1 MDATMEVGECYTAA
15 QAGSNVTYRICVF
28 ETETESLMDTLSN
41 TFIAGSDVDMMWI
54 LLAGFLV
61 FFMQGG
67 FTMLEA
73 GMVKY
78 TNVQNILFKNIMDA
92 CIGCI
97 SFFLFGYCI
106 AYGDDEKSNGF
117 IGVNDVALSSNDY
130 NGFFFQWAFAA
141 TAATIVSG
149 SVAERCRLDA
159 YFVYTLALTVWVYPV
174 VVHWCWSNTGRC
186 PQIACILSSCSV
198 DIPLLNIVHCHV
210 THTF

>member
-1 MDATMEVGECYTAA
+1 MNSDCFFAVN
-15 QAGSNVTYRICVF
+15 SDNPNVTYHICPY
-28 ETETESLMDTLSN
+28 ETDSLAD
-41 TFIAGSDVDMMWI
+41 TFIAAADVNMMWV

-73 GMVKY
+73 GVVKH

-97 SFFLFGYCI
+97 AFFVFGYCL
-106 AYGDDEKSNGF
+106 AYGDNAKSNGF
-117 IGVNDVALSSNDY
+117 IGVNDVALSSGDY

-159 YFVYTLALTVWVYPV
+159 YLAYTVLLTVWVYPV
-174 VVHWCWSNTGRC
+174 VVHWMWYVVTPPWNHTPFTSQIRLFVYFRSNTGMIGTKC
-186 PQIACILSSCSV
+186 MY
-198 DIPLLNIVHCHV
+198 
-210 THTF
+210 

>member
-1 MDATMEVGECYTAA
+1 MSDCSYYVNNSTG
-15 QAGSNVTYRICVF
+15 VTYQICEYQAVDL
-28 ETETESLMDTLSN
+28 SDTY
-41 TFIAGSDVDMMWI
+41 IEGSDVDKMWI
-54 LLAGFLV
+54 LLAGILV

-73 GMVKY
+73 GMVKH

-97 SFFLFGYCI
+97 TFFLFGYCI
-106 AYGDDEKSNGF
+106 AYGTDDSNGF
-117 IGVNDVALSSNDY
+117 IGVSDVALSTSEDY

-159 YFVYTLALTVWVYPV
+159 YFVYTMALTTWVYPV
-174 VVHWCWSNTGRC
+174 VVHWMWSGTG
-186 PQIACILSSCSV
+186 
-198 DIPLLNIVHCHV
+198 
-210 THTF
+210 